1 MSTRRIIRTERFSVS
16 WRRDTTLAGILRRL
30 CRLNWK
36 MLISIQPR
44 RDIPCRARHTG
55 SLLPHPPPF
64 SPLSHWNALSPFRR
78 FSTTKLK
85 LAKGNFTLL
94 PVSLS
99 PLGGERIGSGSWFR
113 TRDWSEVWLGKKR
126 TALSARRIFRKR
138 EWERVSIVW
147 ENRRD
152 CLSMKILKFDWT
164 RSCSFYLLT
173 PRVIALLSF
182 SVLVWQGLFPL
193 LIISSP
199 LWI

>member
-44 RDIPCRARHTG
+44 CDIPCRARHTG
-55 SLLPHPPPF
+55 SLLPHSPTL

-113 TRDWSEVWLGKKR
+113 TRDWSEVWLGKKER
-126 TALSARRIFRKR
+126 LCRRGESSGRGNEKECLLF
-138 EWERVSIVW
+138 ERIVGTV
-147 ENRRD
+147 
-152 CLSMKILKFDWT
+152 CLW
-164 RSCSFYLLT
+164 RY
-173 PRVIALLSF
+173 
-182 SVLVWQGLFPL
+182 
-193 LIISSP
+193 
-199 LWI
+199 

>member
-55 SLLPHPPPF
+55 SLLPHSPTLFAPLPLERPF
-64 SPLSHWNALSPFRR
+64 ALPSILHDEIKAREGKFYFAPGV
-78 FSTTKLK
+78 S
-85 LAKGNFTLL
+85 L
-94 PVSLS
+94 PV
-99 PLGGERIGSGSWFR
+99 GRRKDRIGELISNARLIRSLAW
-113 TRDWSEVWLGKKR
+113 KKR
-126 TALSARRIFRKR
+126 TALSARRIFTKR

-193 LIISSP
+193 SIILSP